1 VLNARI
7 MQYLETNNK
16 LHDAQHG
23 FRPGRSAVDNI
34 FMLKTCLDARV
45 HEKKDTYLLFVDI
58 AKAYDT
64 VWREGLLWHLW
75 QKGITG
81 KMFRVLAQMLD
92 DTPSVVMHNGAFS
105 RTLNPDMGWEQG
117 DTLATTMFNVYIDSV
132 LQHVWANHEGVP
144 VPSIGEGP
152 TGKLPAL
159 MYADDMVGV
168 ADSAAAIQS
177 LADRTREALSK
188 WQDQACVSRPQT
200 APPSQGAGPMGGILW
215 RYGAKGGP
223 YGLLLLLLSGSSKL
237 VSTLPTALRPPSC

>member
-1 VLNARI
+1 
-7 MQYLETNNK
+7 
-16 LHDAQHG
+16 
-23 FRPGRSAVDNI
+23 
-34 FMLKTCLDARV
+34 V

-92 DTPSVVMHNGAFS
+92 DTPSVVKHNGAFS
-105 RTLNPDMGWEQG
+105 RTLNLDMGWEQG
-117 DTLATTMFNVYIDSV
+117 DTLATTLFNVYIDSV
-132 LQHVWANHEGVP
+132 LQHMWANHEGVP

-152 TGKLPAL
+152 TGKLTAL

-168 ADSAAAIQS
+168 ADSATAIQS

-188 WQDQACVSRPQT
+188 WQLKASVNPTDSSKSAKFSSSHRLVCVCVL
-200 APPSQGAGPMGGILW
+200 I
-215 RYGAKGGP
+215 KGG
-223 YGLLLLLLSGSSKL
+223 SKSARQFAARYATNTHSFHWGD
-237 VSTLPTALRPPSC
+237 VAIP